1 MVYENAQL
9 YIAPGSE
16 TAFEAAM
23 SESLGLLRSAS
34 GCQGAQLSRAVEEPS
49 TYLLLVEWD
58 AVEDHAAFAKTDE
71 FTRFSQAVGAH
82 FAKTPAVLHFAPV

>member
-1 MVYENAQL
+1 MVYEHAQL
-9 YIAPGSE
+9 YIADGSE

-23 SESLGLLRSAS
+23 SENIGLLRSAA
-34 GCQGAQLSRAVEEPS
+34 GCHSAELSRAVEEPN
-49 TYLLLVEWD
+49 TYLLLAGWG
-58 AVEDHAAFAKTDE
+58 AVEDHVAFTKTDE